1 VDVIVIEG
9 GKPLKGSVTVSGAK
23 NAALPIF
30 AATLLAPGEFT
41 LENIP
46 DLMDVR
52 TIIKIIT
59 EFGCKVRKTGPD
71 GYIVDSSGVNKHEAP
86 YELVKTMRASCL
98 ALGPLIARLGR
109 ARVSLPG
116 GCAIG
121 ERPIDQHL
129 KGLSALGAKIDISH
143 GYVDARVEGR
153 LTGKHITMDLV
164 TVTGVMNIMMAA
176 ALADGETVIDNA
188 AREPEVTALANFL
201 NTMGANIRGAGTPT
215 IVIEGVRELKPA
227 RVTNIADRVEA
238 GTFMAAAA
246 ITGGDVTVCGVDP
259 ANVWA
264 ISDKLRECGLTV
276 EENGRDI
283 RVRGGRR
290 IVPVNVTTAPFPG
303 FATDMQAQYMALMSL
318 ADGACVITETIFE
331 NRFMHVAELRR
342 MGADITV
349 SGKSA
354 HVRGVKKLSGAPVM
368 ATDLRASASLAIAAL
383 AAEGETTISRVY
395 HLDRGYEHIERKLM
409 GLGATIKR
417 VMGDRLS

>member
-1 VDVIVIEG
+1 MDVIAIEG
-9 GKPLKGSVTVSGAK
+9 GKPLKGSVTISGAK

-59 EFGCKVRKTGPD
+59 EFGCRVSKTGPD
-71 GYIVDSSGVNKHEAP
+71 GYKVDSSGVNNHEAP

-98 ALGPLIARLGR
+98 ALGPLVARLGR

-129 KGLSALGAKIDISH
+129 KGLAALGAKIDISH

-153 LTGKHITMDLV
+153 LRGKHITMDLV

-227 RVTNIADRVEA
+227 RVMNIADRVEA

-246 ITGGDVTVCGVDP
+246 ITGGDITVCGVDP

-264 ISDKLRECGLTV
+264 ISDKFRECGLTV
-276 EENGRDI
+276 EETGRDI
-283 RVRGGRR
+283 RVCGGGS
-290 IVPVNVTTAPFPG
+290 IIPVNVTTAPFPG
-303 FATDMQAQYMALMSL
+303 FATDMQAQYMALMSV

-349 SGKSA
+349 SGRSA
-354 HVRGVKKLSGAPVM
+354 HVRGVKNLSGAPVM
-368 ATDLRASASLAIAAL
+368 ATDLRASASLVIAAL

-395 HLDRGYEHIERKLM
+395 HLDRGYEHIEMKLM
-409 GLGATIKR
+409 SLGATIRRIPGGKP
-417 VMGDRLS
+417 

>member
-1 VDVIVIEG
+1 MDVIAIEG
-9 GKPLKGSVTVSGAK
+9 GKPLNGSVKISGAK

-59 EFGCKVRKTGPD
+59 EFGCKVTKTGPD
-71 GYIVDSSGVNKHEAP
+71 GYIVDSSGVNNHEAP

-129 KGLSALGAKIDISH
+129 KGLSALGARIDISH

-227 RVTNIADRVEA
+227 RVVNMADRVEA

-283 RVRGGRR
+283 RVRGGGR
-290 IVPVNVTTAPFPG
+290 IIPVNVTTAPFPG
-303 FATDMQAQYMALMSL
+303 FATDMQAQYMALMTL

-349 SGKSA
+349 SGKAA

-368 ATDLRASASLAIAAL
+368 ATDLRASASLVIAAL

-395 HLDRGYEHIERKLM
+395 HLDRGYEHIERKLV
-409 GLGATIKR
+409 GLGATIRRIPGGKA
-417 VMGDRLS
+417 

>member
-1 VDVIVIEG
+1 VDVIAIEG
-9 GKPLKGSVTVSGAK
+9 GKPLNGSVTISGAK

-30 AATLLAPGEFT
+30 AATLLAPGEFA

-52 TIIKIIT
+52 TIIKIIA
-59 EFGCKVRKTGPD
+59 EFGCRVRKTGPD
-71 GYIVDSSGVNKHEAP
+71 GYTVDSSGVNNHEAP

-98 ALGPLIARLGR
+98 ALGPLLARLGR

-227 RVTNIADRVEA
+227 RVVNIADRVEA

-246 ITGGDVTVCGVDP
+246 ITGGDVIVCGVDP
-259 ANVWA
+259 ANVGA
-264 ISDKLRECGLTV
+264 VSDKLRECGMTV
-276 EENGRDI
+276 EEAGRDI
-283 RVRGGRR
+283 RVRAGGR
-290 IVPVNVTTAPFPG
+290 IIPVNATTAPFPG

-354 HVRGVKKLSGAPVM
+354 HVRGVRKLSGAPVM
-368 ATDLRASASLAIAAL
+368 ATDLRASASLVIAAL

-409 GLGATIKR
+409 NLGATIRR
-417 VMGDRLS
+417 VPGGKP

>member
-1 VDVIVIEG
+1 MDVIVIEG
-9 GKPLKGSVTVSGAK
+9 GAPLKGSVTISGAK
-23 NAALPIF
+23 NSALPIF

-59 EFGCKVRKTGPD
+59 EFGCRVRKNGAD
-71 GYIVDSSGVNKHEAP
+71 GYTVDSSGVNNHEAP

-98 ALGPLIARLGR
+98 ALGPLLARLGR

-129 KGLSALGAKIDISH
+129 KGLSALGARIDISH
-143 GYVDARVEGR
+143 GYVDAHVEGR
-153 LTGKHITMDLV
+153 LVGKHITMDLV

-176 ALADGETVIDNA
+176 ALADGQTVIDNA
-188 AREPEVTALANFL
+188 AREPEVTALADFL
-201 NTMGANIRGAGTPT
+201 NTMGANIRGAGSST

-227 RVTNIADRVEA
+227 RVVNIADRVEA

-246 ITGGDVTVCGVDP
+246 ITGGDVNICCVDP
-259 ANVWA
+259 ANVGA
-264 ISDKLRECGLTV
+264 VSDKLRECGVTV
-276 EENGRDI
+276 EEGGRNI
-283 RVRGGRR
+283 HVRGGER
-290 IVPVNVTTAPFPG
+290 IIPVNVTTAPFPG

-409 GLGATIKR
+409 SLGATIRRIPGGKP
-417 VMGDRLS
+417 

>member
-1 VDVIVIEG
+1 MDVIVING
-9 GKPLKGSVTVSGAK
+9 GKPLKGSVTISGAK

-59 EFGCKVRKTGPD
+59 EFGCKVSKTGPD
-71 GYIVDSSGVNKHEAP
+71 GYKVDSSGVNNHEAP

-98 ALGPLIARLGR
+98 ALGPLVARLGR

-153 LTGKHITMDLV
+153 LTGRHITMDII

-188 AREPEVTALANFL
+188 AREPEVTALADFL
-201 NTMGANIRGAGTPT
+201 NSMGANIRGAGTPT
-215 IVIEGVRELKPA
+215 IVIEGVKELKPA
-227 RVTNIADRVEA
+227 RVVNIADRVEA

-246 ITGGDVTVCGVDP
+246 ITGGDVTVHGVDP
-259 ANVWA
+259 VNVGA
-264 ISDKLRECGLTV
+264 VSDKLRECGLTV
-276 EENGRDI
+276 QENERDV
-283 RVRGGRR
+283 RVTGGGR
-290 IVPVNVTTAPFPG
+290 IIPVNVTTAPFPG

-409 GLGATIKR
+409 SLGATIRR
-417 VMGDRLS
+417 VPGGKP

>member
-1 VDVIVIEG
+1 MDVIVING
-9 GKPLKGSVTVSGAK
+9 GKPLKGSVTISGAK

-59 EFGCKVRKTGPD
+59 EFGCKVSKTGPD
-71 GYIVDSSGVNKHEAP
+71 GYKVDSSGVNNHEAP

-98 ALGPLIARLGR
+98 ALGPLVARLGR

-129 KGLSALGAKIDISH
+129 KGLCALGAKIDISH

-153 LTGKHITMDLV
+153 LTGRHITMDII

-188 AREPEVTALANFL
+188 AREPEVTALADFL
-201 NTMGANIRGAGTPT
+201 NSMGANIRGAGTPT
-215 IVIEGVRELKPA
+215 IVIEGVKELKPA
-227 RVTNIADRVEA
+227 RVVNIADRVEA

-246 ITGGDVTVCGVDP
+246 ITGGDVTVHGVDP
-259 ANVWA
+259 VNVGA
-264 ISDKLRECGLTV
+264 VSDKLRECGLTV
-276 EENGRDI
+276 EENERDV
-283 RVRGGRR
+283 RVTGGGR
-290 IVPVNVTTAPFPG
+290 IIPVNVTTAPFPG

-409 GLGATIKR
+409 SLGATIRR
-417 VMGDRLS
+417 VPGGKP

>member
-1 VDVIVIEG
+1 VEKD
-9 GKPLKGSVTVSGAK
+9 
-23 NAALPIF
+23 
-30 AATLLAPGEFT
+30 GE
-41 LENIP
+41 
-46 DLMDVR
+46 
-52 TIIKIIT
+52 
-59 EFGCKVRKTGPD
+59 TG
-71 GYIVDSSGVNKHEAP
+71 YRVNSSGVNKFEAP

-98 ALGPLIARLGR
+98 ALGPLLARLGR

-143 GYVDARVEGR
+143 GYVDARIDRRLVGR
-153 LTGKHITMDLV
+153 HITMDLV

-188 AREPEVTALANFL
+188 AREPEVTALADFL
-201 NTMGANIRGAGTPT
+201 NSMGANIRGAGTPT

-227 RVTNIADRVEA
+227 RVTNITDRVEA

-246 ITGGDVTVCGVDP
+246 ITGGDVLINGVDP
-259 ANVWA
+259 VNVA
-264 ISDKLRECGLTV
+264 AVSDKLRECGVLV
-276 EENGRDI
+276 EETGRTI
-283 RVRGGRR
+283 HVRSAGQ
-290 IVPVNVTTAPFPG
+290 VKSVNVTTAPFPG
-303 FATDMQAQYMALMSL
+303 FATDMQAQYMALMSV
-318 ADGACVITETIFE
+318 AEGACVITETIFE

-349 SGKSA
+349 SGRAA
-354 HVRGVKKLSGAPVM
+354 HVRGIKNLSGAPVM
-368 ATDLRASASLAIAAL
+368 ATDLRASASLVVAGL

-409 GLGATIKR
+409 SLGASIRR
-417 VMGDRLS
+417 VPGGRA

>member
-1 VDVIVIEG
+1 MDVIVIEG
-9 GKPLKGSVTVSGAK
+9 GKPLKGSVTISGAK
-23 NAALPIF
+23 NSALPIF

-59 EFGCKVRKTGPD
+59 EFGCRVRKNGAD
-71 GYIVDSSGVNKHEAP
+71 GYTVDSTGVNNHEAP

-98 ALGPLIARLGR
+98 ALGPLVARLGR

-129 KGLSALGAKIDISH
+129 KGLSTLGARIDISH
-143 GYVDARVEGR
+143 GYVDAHVEGR
-153 LTGKHITMDLV
+153 LVGKHITMDLV

-176 ALADGETVIDNA
+176 ALADGQTVIDNA
-188 AREPEVTALANFL
+188 AREPEVTALADFL
-201 NTMGANIRGAGTPT
+201 NAMGANIRGAGTPT

-246 ITGGDVTVCGVDP
+246 ITGGDVNVCGVDP
-259 ANVWA
+259 VNVGA
-264 ISDKLRECGLTV
+264 VSDKLRECGVTV
-276 EENGRDI
+276 EESGRNI
-283 RVRGGRR
+283 HVRGGER
-290 IVPVNVTTAPFPG
+290 IIPVNVTTAPFPG

-354 HVRGVKKLSGAPVM
+354 YVRGVKKLSGAPVM

-409 GLGATIKR
+409 SLGATIRRIPGGKP
-417 VMGDRLS
+417 

>member
-1 VDVIVIEG
+1 VDVIAIEG
-9 GKPLKGSVTVSGAK
+9 GKPLNGSVKISGAK

-59 EFGCKVRKTGPD
+59 VFGCKVRKTGLD
-71 GYIVDSSGVNKHEAP
+71 TYIVDSSGVNNHEAP

-98 ALGPLIARLGR
+98 ALGPLLARLGR

-153 LTGKHITMDLV
+153 LIGKHITMDLV

-246 ITGGDVTVCGVDP
+246 ITGGDVNVCGVDP
-259 ANVWA
+259 VNVGA
-264 ISDKLRECGLTV
+264 ISDKFRECGLTV

-283 RVRGGRR
+283 RVRGGGR
-290 IVPVNVTTAPFPG
+290 IIPVNVTTAPFPG
-303 FATDMQAQYMALMSL
+303 FATDMQAQYMALMPV

-368 ATDLRASASLAIAAL
+368 ATDLRASASLVIAAL

-409 GLGATIKR
+409 SLGATIRR
-417 VMGDRLS
+417 VPGGKP

>member
-1 VDVIVIEG
+1 LDVIAIEG
-9 GKPLKGSVTVSGAK
+9 GKPLNGSVKISGAK

-59 EFGCKVRKTGPD
+59 EFGCVVRKTGLD
-71 GYIVDSSGVNKHEAP
+71 TYIVDSSGVNNHEAP

-153 LTGKHITMDLV
+153 LIGKHITMDLV

-215 IVIEGVRELKPA
+215 IVIEGVKELKPA
-227 RVTNIADRVEA
+227 RVVNIADRVEA

-264 ISDKLRECGLTV
+264 ISDKLRECGMTV
-276 EENGRDI
+276 EEAGRNI
-283 RVRGGRR
+283 RVRGGGR

-303 FATDMQAQYMALMSL
+303 FATDMQAQYMALMTV

-368 ATDLRASASLAIAAL
+368 ATDLRASASLVIAAL

-409 GLGATIKR
+409 NLGATIRR
-417 VMGDRLS
+417 VPGGKP